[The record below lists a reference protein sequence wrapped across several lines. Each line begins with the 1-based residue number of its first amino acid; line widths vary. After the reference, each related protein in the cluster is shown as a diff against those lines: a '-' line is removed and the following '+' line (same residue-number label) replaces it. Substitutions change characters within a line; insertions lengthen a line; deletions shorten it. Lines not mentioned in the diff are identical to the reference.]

1 MQVTVGASSL
11 PCLARDHNQ
20 DCVVTQ
26 SLAGGGLLV
35 GIADGLGN
43 YTASAE
49 ASAKACAWVSAYLK
63 EVSERGALTQR
74 ILKTTVQSANLH
86 LWQLALERATALK
99 TTLSAVVCL
108 PDEALLAHVGDCRV
122 LLVRDG
128 MLRQLTRDHSW
139 SREMRFFGWIQRGSL
154 AQHRSRHF
162 LSRALGDQP
171 LVRIDTTRV
180 ELRADDRFILCSDGV
195 WSSISAPDFAAFAS
209 KQTDDQAL
217 ADTLTREA
225 QARGGTDDASAAVI
239 SVVSN

>member
-1 MQVTVGASSL
+1 MRVTVGASSL
-11 PCLARDHNQ
+11 SGPAREGNQ
-20 DCVVTQ
+20 DCIATQ
-26 SLAGGGLLV
+26 PLDGGGMLV
-35 GIADGLGN
+35 SIADGLGG
-43 YTASAE
+43 YAASAE
-49 ASAKACAWVSAYLK
+49 ASAKACAWMSTYLK

-122 LLVRDG
+122 RDG
-128 MLRQLTRDHSW
+128 TLRQLTRDHSW
-139 SREMRFFGWIQRGSL
+139 SREMRFFSWIQRGSL

-171 LVRIDTTRV
+171 LVRVDTARV
-180 ELRADDRFILCSDGV
+180 ELKADDRFILCSDGV

-209 KQTDDQAL
+209 KHTDDQTL
-217 ADTLTREA
+217 AETLTREA

-239 SVVSN
+239 SVVSH